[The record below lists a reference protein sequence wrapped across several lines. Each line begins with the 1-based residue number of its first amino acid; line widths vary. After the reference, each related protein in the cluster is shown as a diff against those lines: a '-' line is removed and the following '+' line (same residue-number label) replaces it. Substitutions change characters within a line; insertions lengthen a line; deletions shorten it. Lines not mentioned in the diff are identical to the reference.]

1 MKTNLRTSDIMRIT
15 ALFSLLVLFLF
26 VSSGVYSQKTKTM
39 AHTIQFEYGNT
50 EIPVEEAA
58 LLKVFVDIIK
68 GLPDNHFFILPQ
80 THLIYNPEQV
90 KAAQRRAEKVFAFL
104 LSEDIP
110 SSSVTMME
118 VMESLPDDDT
128 EGASDRKYQVVING
142 VFTEAAPPVVAPT
155 PTPPKDS
162 VKTAV
167 KPDFAFSVPKKIS
180 EAEIIEPVQDI
191 KTLYPLWD
199 IEPQTFV
206 VAPERD
212 TLIET
217 IRGLMI
223 YIPAYCFQAKDSEKA
238 GKEIEVI
245 LREYFKKSDIA
256 AYYYGSKPESCIS
269 PFGIYHIEAK
279 SNGNLLTL
287 KQGESLS
294 LLFPQILAGEEIQL
308 YEGTRKQENYQM
320 TWKQISDGKGII
332 RGKRPLRFPEP
343 APSGLFASQVQEE
356 ENLVKILRTDLRL
369 TKNQAILLKETLYS
383 QMEYERNTKKGK
395 APIPPRAASAYL
407 FSVTQLNQDLMLGKP
422 ASFSESITIN
432 VDYLSKQHT
441 LFQLV
446 NHLDKSIIYP
456 ETSSGE
462 IRFKAPK
469 ADYTLVG
476 IQYAENKIRMSI
488 LDVPSDLTVP
498 RIAGIEFNDYDDL
511 SSVRKA
517 LRVLD
522 YREAKVQN

>member
-180 EAEIIEPVQDI
+180 EAEIIEPVQ
-191 KTLYPLWD
+191 
-199 IEPQTFV
+199 
-206 VAPERD
+206 
-212 TLIET
+212 
-217 IRGLMI
+217 
-223 YIPAYCFQAKDSEKA
+223 
-238 GKEIEVI
+238 
-245 LREYFKKSDIA
+245 
-256 AYYYGSKPESCIS
+256 
-269 PFGIYHIEAK
+269 
-279 SNGNLLTL
+279 
-287 KQGESLS
+287 
-294 LLFPQILAGEEIQL
+294 
-308 YEGTRKQENYQM
+308 
-320 TWKQISDGKGII
+320 
-332 RGKRPLRFPEP
+332 
-343 APSGLFASQVQEE
+343 
-356 ENLVKILRTDLRL
+356 
-369 TKNQAILLKETLYS
+369 
-383 QMEYERNTKKGK
+383 
-395 APIPPRAASAYL
+395 
-407 FSVTQLNQDLMLGKP
+407 
-422 ASFSESITIN
+422 
-432 VDYLSKQHT
+432 
-441 LFQLV
+441 
-446 NHLDKSIIYP
+446 
-456 ETSSGE
+456 
-462 IRFKAPK
+462 
-469 ADYTLVG
+469 
-476 IQYAENKIRMSI
+476 
-488 LDVPSDLTVP
+488 
-498 RIAGIEFNDYDDL
+498 
-511 SSVRKA
+511 
-517 LRVLD
+517 
-522 YREAKVQN
+522 